1 MKTEQVK
8 QSLHASDGGIVI
20 PQQPFYKVLDGVCES
35 LFLFKPQQQI
45 SPLVSEDEMLTSLL
59 LLLVNLCRLLRFH
72 FDLKRCV
79 L

>member
-35 LFLFKPQQQI
+35 L
-45 SPLVSEDEMLTSLL
+45 
-59 LLLVNLCRLLRFH
+59 LCFFYLNATTDFAS
-72 FDLKRCV
+72 CQ
-79 L
+79 

>member
-35 LFLFKPQQQI
+35 LLYFF
-45 SPLVSEDEMLTSLL
+45 V
-59 LLLVNLCRLLRFH
+59 
-72 FDLKRCV
+72 
-79 L
+79 